1 MKKKLFG
8 LISVMLTLGLL
19 VACNGTAAET
29 TPTATLPTGASDAV
43 NLNYFYESDA
53 CFCLHLAGQWITDTV
68 HNDYKSQL
76 DSGKL
81 TYNEYDTKDPA
92 TKAKMDEFKATNYA
106 FFITV
111 NKDGQRSTH
120 SVNGLWL
127 YTDSSGTN
135 ELLKSKFIGLLK
147 KEIDKA
153 LAGG

>member
-1 MKKKLFG
+1 MKKTL
-8 LISVMLTLGLL
+8 LGLL
-19 VACNGTAAET
+19 SLILALGMVAACNGAAAET
-29 TPTATLPTGASDAV
+29 TSTAALPTGTPDAV
-43 NLNYFYESDA
+43 NLTYFYESDA

-68 HNDYKSQL
+68 HNDYKTQL

-81 TYNEYDTKDPA
+81 TYAEYDTKDANNKVRMTEFNA
-92 TKAKMDEFKATNYA
+92 TSYA

-111 NKDGQRSTH
+111 NKDGQPVTH

>member
-1 MKKKLFG
+1 MKNKLIILFSLTIT
-8 LISVMLTLGLL
+8 LILA
-19 VACNGTAAET
+19 ACQGPAAET
-29 TPTATLPTGASDAV
+29 TPINTLPTGAADAV

-68 HNDYKSQL
+68 HNDYSAQL
-76 DSGKL
+76 ETGKL

-92 TKAKMDEFKATNYA
+92 TKAKMDEFQATNYA
-106 FFITV
+106 FFITI
-111 NKDGQRSTH
+111 NKNGQKSTH